1 MRPGAANLALDR
13 MTRSAVTQLLRL
25 GRPWRAPRHRSAFRL
40 AVRKE
45 KKMHRQTLR
54 MSLALAATGWCFAA
68 HHARD
73 AGQRSAQRR
82 TGADRLTQ
90 VCEWKRRSP
99 ANQADGAARTSARR
113 AIGDAVCP
121 AAHPQR

>member
-1 MRPGAANLALDR
+1 MRELTPNKRGAGNGAIPRPLQFGSPR
-13 MTRSAVTQLLRL
+13 RAVPEQQRL
-25 GRPWRAPRHRSAFRL
+25 P
-40 AVRKE
+40 VRKE

-54 MSLALAATGWCFAA
+54 MSLALAATGRCFAA

-99 ANQADGAARTSARR
+99 ANQADRAARTSALR